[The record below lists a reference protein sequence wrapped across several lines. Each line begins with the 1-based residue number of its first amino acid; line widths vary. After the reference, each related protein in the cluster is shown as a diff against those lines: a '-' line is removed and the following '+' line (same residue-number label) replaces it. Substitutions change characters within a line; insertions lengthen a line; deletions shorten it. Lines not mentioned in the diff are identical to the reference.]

1 MIQRLF
7 LLASWSVLA
16 FITFATLCPLDERPV
31 VAGPEVEHFAAFAL
45 LGFAFARGYPT
56 RTLLSVAIVIGSA
69 FALEA
74 LQLLT
79 PDRDGRLLDALV
91 KAAGGIFGIG
101 VARLALPPLWQLI
114 NRIKHSVGSGRRLAD
129 NPQIVRAPRR
139 VGHVDRLGGSH
150 PGRRDVETQRHDG
163 DVQANPGRSQEN
175 E

>member
-1 MIQRLF
+1 MNQRLF

-16 FITFATLCPLDERPV
+16 FIAFATLCPLDERPV
-31 VAGPEVEHFAAFAL
+31 VAGPQVEHFAAFAL

-56 RTLLSVAIVIGSA
+56 RTLLSVAIVTGSA

-91 KAAGGIFGIG
+91 KAAGGIFGIA
-101 VARLALPPLWQLI
+101 VARLALPLLWQL
-114 NRIKHSVGSGRRLAD
+114 AD
-129 NPQIVRAPRR
+129 KPQIVRARRR

-150 PGRRDVETQRHDG
+150 PGRRDVETPHHDG
-163 DVQANPGRSQEN
+163 DVQANPSCSQEN